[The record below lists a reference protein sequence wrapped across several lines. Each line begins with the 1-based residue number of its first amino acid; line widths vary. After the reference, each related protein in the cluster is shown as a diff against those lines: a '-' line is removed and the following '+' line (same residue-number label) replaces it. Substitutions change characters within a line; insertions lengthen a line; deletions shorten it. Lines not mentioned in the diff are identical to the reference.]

1 MKRRVMILICLLL
14 AALSCTAWAVGAE
27 ETACHSQ
34 AELFQCGSLE
44 AQDVVPGELGLLDA
58 EQSLVGVLV
67 DGMKTK
73 SDAIDVSAFN
83 LIVDELKNEKGE
95 TIAWVGADA
104 DKLKDAYAQAVNS
117 HPELVYV
124 LSRYKMSGV
133 YTYDRRI
140 KITAV
145 SPQYDSYFTDEVM
158 VQFEQA
164 VAEAR
169 ALVAEE
175 GLTDLEKALILHD
188 YLVTQVTYNWEVD
201 IALKTGESMERVELR
216 TGTRI
221 YTAYGAL
228 VEGDA
233 VCQGY
238 ALAYKLLLDQCGVNS
253 VLVSSDAMNHAWN
266 LVEIDGDWYHVDA
279 TWDDPVPDLPG
290 YCGHKNFLRS
300 DAGITGTKHYGW
312 TTPDGITVSSTEPEG
327 LFRGTNNRMYYYEES
342 YYYLS
347 IVGGRGSLY
356 RADSLTDPEPETV
369 QNNMSF
375 FRHQFLD
382 PEDGLYYSYPMYGV
396 VWHEGALYYVDS
408 DKKMTCYSLTD
419 GSSATL
425 GDVPFEAADSADRMY
440 DSTQD
445 AIGLYYDSQT
455 GEIVAVSKTRPDT
468 VLARFQIKEYPVSW
482 DQLPKNETALA
493 GGVQKDD
500 AVLQVGLVWAEQ
512 GETANLLAAFY
523 QDGRLVKVQ
532 MVSSDD
538 WTPGLNVLTIDLEGY
553 PDYDRVTLFLL
564 SDGSVP
570 YCEKKTP

>member
-1 MKRRVMILICLLL
+1 MKRKVMILICLLL

-201 IALKTGESMERVELR
+201 IALKTGESMEQVELR

-238 ALAYKLLLDQCGVNS
+238 ALAYKLLLGECGIDS
-253 VLVSSDAMNHAWN
+253 VLVTSEEMNHAWN
-266 LVEIDGDWYHVDA
+266 LVELDSSWYHVDV
-279 TWDDPVPDLPG
+279 TWDDPAPNVEG
-290 YCGHKNFLRS
+290 GGSHSNFLRS
-300 DAGITGTKHYGW
+300 DEGITGTDHSGW
-312 TTPDGITVSSTEPEG
+312 DA
-327 LFRGTNNRMYYYEES
+327 GTISCDEDYIDEWWLYQVRFPMYYWQDAF
-342 YYYLS
+342 YYVKTWGGILENFNYVAYCTQDLGNEGIQISNYLDNS
-347 IVGGRGSLY
+347 WNS
-356 RADSLTDPEPETV
+356 
-369 QNNMSF
+369 QNGMVW
-375 FRHQFLD
+375 LD
-382 PEDGLYYSYPMYGV
+382 GQLYYTKYGG
-396 VWHEGALYYVDS
+396 EGTRV
-408 DKKMTCYSLTD
+408 MTRFDLT
-419 GSSATL
+419 SCQSAEIGQIEFT
-425 GDVPFEAADSADRMY
+425 AAASADDHYEAGY
-440 DSTQD
+440 DGV
-445 AIGLYYDSQT
+445 GLWYDETT
-455 GEIVAVSKTRPDT
+455 GYIRAVSNTRPDME
-468 VLARFQIKEYPVSW
+468 LAAFQVRDYPVDW
-482 DQLPKNETALA
+482 DRMDKNTTALA
-493 GGVQKDD
+493 GGVLREEKDT
-500 AVLQVGLVWAEQ
+500 LQVGLVWAEQ

-553 PDYDRVTLFLL
+553 PDYNRVTLFLL
-564 SDGSVP
+564 SDDSAP